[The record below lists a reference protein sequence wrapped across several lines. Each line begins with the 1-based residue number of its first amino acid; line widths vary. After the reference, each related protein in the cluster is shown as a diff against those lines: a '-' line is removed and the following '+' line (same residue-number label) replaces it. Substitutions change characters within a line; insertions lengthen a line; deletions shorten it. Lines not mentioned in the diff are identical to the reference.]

1 MRAVSLPFLALAGAV
16 LSAATLENYLAINFP
31 QDLVSAPGGGKVA
44 WVVNERGPR
53 NVWVAEAPDWKGRR
67 LTAYTA
73 DDGQEI
79 GELAFTYDGKHVLF
93 TRGGDLETRRDIPN
107 PTSSAKQ
114 VEQAIYLA
122 ALAGG
127 APRKLADGSRPL
139 PSPKGD
145 RVVFLRGGA
154 PWTVPLEGSG
164 KAEQLIWT
172 KGRPSSL
179 VFSPSGEMLAF
190 ANNRGTHGYI
200 GVYNFATQSLRYLD
214 PSVDSDREPAW
225 SPDSKRVAF
234 VRIPPNNRTL
244 GFAANR
250 EAAEPWS
257 IRVAD
262 VATGKGR
269 EIFKADKGPGSAF
282 SAVVGDALLWAAGD
296 QIVFPWEKTG
306 WRHLY
311 KVSVNGDRA
320 VPLTQGACEIEHVAP
335 AHNAAS
341 VVVSHNCR
349 DIDRRQVARI
359 GVAEAKVLWE
369 PPAGAGNYWSPV
381 DGANETMVVLR
392 SEPRSPARAAVFQN
406 SQVRDLAPE
415 LTASYPA
422 GELVEPQ
429 QVIFPSTDG
438 LPIHA
443 QLFLPKSGGGKRPAI
458 VFFHGGSRRQMLL
471 GFHYMYYYSNT
482 YAMNQY
488 WASQGYVV
496 LSVNY
501 RSGTG
506 YGLNFREALDYGAAG
521 ASEVQDV
528 MAAALYLRTRTDVDE
543 KRIASWGGSY
553 GGYLTAMAL
562 ARGSNLYAA
571 GVDIHGVHDWN
582 VVRRNFAP
590 DYDPQRR
597 ADIAKL
603 AFESSPMAWIRNWKS
618 PVLLIHGDDDRN
630 VPFSE
635 SVTLAEALRKQ
646 GVEFEQLV
654 FPDEVHDFLT
664 YAHWLE
670 AMRAADDFLGR
681 KLGKR

>member
-1 MRAVSLPFLALAGAV
+1 MKCAVFFTAAL
-16 LSAATLENYLAINFP
+16 LTAAPLEQFLAINFP
-31 QDLVSAPGGGKVA
+31 QDLVAAPGGGKVA
-44 WVVNERGPR
+44 WVMNERGPR
-53 NVWVAEAPDWKGRR
+53 NVWVAEAPAWKGRR

-79 GELAFTYDGKHVLF
+79 GELAFTQDGKHVLF

-107 PTSSAKQ
+107 PTSSSRP
-114 VEQAIYLA
+114 VEQAIYA
-122 ALAGG
+122 VALAGG
-127 APRKLADGSRPL
+127 PPRKLADGNRPV

-145 RVVFLRGGA
+145 RVVFLRSGA
-154 PWTVPLEGSG
+154 PWSVPFDGSS
-164 KAEQLIWT
+164 KPEQLIWA
-172 KGRPSSL
+172 KGRLASF
-179 VFSPSGEMLAF
+179 VFSPSGERLAF
-190 ANNRGTHGYI
+190 VNNRGTHGFI
-200 GVYNFATQSLRYLD
+200 GVYDFAAQSLRYLD
-214 PSVDSDREPAW
+214 PSVDSDREPVW
-225 SPDSKRVAF
+225 SPDSRRLAF
-234 VRIPPNNRTL
+234 VRIPPNSRTL

-269 EIFKADKGPGSAF
+269 EIFRADKGPGSAF
-282 SAVVGDALLWAAGD
+282 SSVVGDALLWTAGD

-311 KVSVNGDRA
+311 KVSAAGGRP
-320 VPLTQGACEIEHVAP
+320 VPLTQGACEIEHVAL
-335 AHNAAS
+335 AQDAAS
-341 VVVSHNCR
+341 VLVSHNCK
-349 DIDRRQVARI
+349 DIDRRQVARV
-359 GVAEAKVLWE
+359 GVAEARVVWE
-369 PPAGAGNYWSPV
+369 PAAGAANFWAPV
-381 DGANETMVVLR
+381 DGGNGALVALR
-392 SEPRSPARAAVFQN
+392 SDARTPARPALFE
-406 SQVRDLAPE
+406 SGQVRDVAPE

-429 QVIFPSTDG
+429 AVIFPSTDG
-438 LPIHA
+438 LPIHG
-443 QLFLPKSGGGKRPAI
+443 QLFLPKGGGGKRPAI

-471 GFHYMYYYSNT
+471 GFHYLYYYSNT

-506 YGLNFREALDYGAAG
+506 YGLDFREALDYGAAG

-528 MAAALYLRTRTDVDE
+528 MAAALYLRTRPDVDE
-543 KRIASWGGSY
+543 RRIAAWGGSY

-562 ARGSNLYAA
+562 AKGSNLYAA

-597 ADIAKL
+597 ADAARL
-603 AFESSPMAWIRNWKS
+603 AFESSPMAWIRTWKS

-635 SVTLAEALRKQ
+635 SVTLAEALRRQ

-664 YAHWLE
+664 HGHWLE

-681 KLGKR
+681 KLRHK